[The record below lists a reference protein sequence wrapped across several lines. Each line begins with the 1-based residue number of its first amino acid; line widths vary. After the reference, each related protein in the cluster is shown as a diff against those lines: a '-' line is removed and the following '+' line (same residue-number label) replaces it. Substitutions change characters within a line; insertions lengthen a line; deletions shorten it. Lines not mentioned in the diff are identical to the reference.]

1 MNDNRPQM
9 SIAEFMEAATT
20 VYEPN
25 KIPVILWGP
34 TGAGKTDVIIK
45 LSTLTDR
52 IPRILYP
59 AGMEPPDLS
68 GLPMESRKNVEL
80 VEFKK
85 SEQIHF
91 EPGQKYLIFWDEL
104 NRATIDMQQA
114 VLGLYN
120 KRPYFGVHDVS
131 HADLWVVTAMN
142 DMGLQDGVMVNDVD
156 DALRT
161 RAAQVVLRPTTQEV
175 GDYLA
180 TVYPNNFIA
189 NFLRSQ
195 YISGVVERDF
205 GDVYRTPQYVMPTP
219 RNFEMA
225 AKVVQGKTAK
235 QIEQSF
241 KAIHSILGIAAVSA
255 IDKYLKTMK
264 QIDPLILFKEDD
276 ITKNVL
282 AEYLTKPITQETTA
296 MLLEAFTNALA
307 MSVDHQDE
315 ENGDPELKALLRN
328 VMSLDKRPDGSDGYK
343 DIIAGVFNAV
353 RNNSMRHMIRVLANK
368 EFMRFF
374 REFHHKAAEAKPKA

>member
-9 SIAEFMEAATT
+9 SIAEFIDTATT
-20 VYEPN
+20 IYEPN
-25 KIPVILWGP
+25 RIPVILWGT
-34 TGAGKTDVIIK
+34 TGVGKTDVMIT
-45 LSTLTDR
+45 LATLTDR
-52 IPRILYP
+52 ILRVFYP

-68 GLPMESRKNVEL
+68 GLPMQSLKNAEL
-80 VEFKK
+80 IEFKK

-91 EPGQKYLIFWDEL
+91 EPGKKYLIFWDEL

-120 KRPYFGVHDVS
+120 KRPYFGVHDIS

-142 DMGLQDGVMVNDVD
+142 DMTLQDGVMVNDVD

-180 TVYPNNFIA
+180 TKYPNNFIA

-205 GDVYRTPQYVMPTP
+205 GDVYRTSQFIMPTP

-225 AKVVQGKTAK
+225 AKIVQGKTVQ

-241 KAIHSILGIAAVSA
+241 KALHSILGIAAVSA
-255 IDKYLKTMK
+255 IAKYIKSIE
-264 QIDPLILFKEDD
+264 QIDPQILFNDGD
-276 ITKNVL
+276 STKRVL
-282 AEYLTKPITQETTA
+282 DEYLRKPITQETTA
-296 MLLEAFTNALA
+296 VLLEAFSNALA
-307 MSVDHQDE
+307 MSVEHQDE
-315 ENGDPELKALLRN
+315 KNGDPELKALLRN
-328 VMSLDKRPDGSDGYK
+328 LMYIEKRPDGSAGYK
-343 DIIAGVFNAV
+343 DVIAAFFNTV
-353 RNNSMRHMIRVLANK
+353 RTSGMRHLVRVLANK
-368 EFMRFF
+368 EFMTFF
-374 REFHHKAAEAKPKA
+374 REFHHNAGRAQAKK

>member
-1 MNDNRPQM
+1 MDTAT
-9 SIAEFMEAATT
+9 SI
-20 VYEPN
+20 YEPN
-25 KIPVILWGP
+25 RIPVILWGP
-34 TGAGKTDVIIK
+34 TGTGKTDVMIK
-45 LSTLTDR
+45 LAALTDR
-52 IPRILYP
+52 ILRVYYP

-68 GLPMESRKNVEL
+68 GLPFESRENIEL
-80 VEFKK
+80 VAWRK

-91 EPGQKYLIFWDEL
+91 EEGKKYLLFWDEL

-142 DMGLQDGVMVNDVD
+142 DIGLQNGVNVNDVD

-180 TVYPNNFIA
+180 TAYPNNFIA

-205 GDVYRTPQYVMPTP
+205 GDVYRTEQYIMPTP

-225 AKVVQGKTAK
+225 AKIVQGKSRDE
-235 QIEQSF
+235 IEKSF
-241 KAIHSILGIAAVSA
+241 KALHSILGIAAVSA
-255 IDKYLKTMK
+255 MDRYLKSMK
-264 QIDPLILFKEDD
+264 QIDPLILFRDDD
-276 ITKNVL
+276 ITKNTL
-282 AEYLTKPITQETTA
+282 TEYLMKPITQETTA
-296 MLLEAFTNALA
+296 MLLEAFSNALA

-328 VMSLDKRPDGSDGYK
+328 VMYLDKRPDGSDGYK
-343 DIIAGVFNAV
+343 DIIAGFFNTIRTKA
-353 RNNSMRHMIRVLANK
+353 MRHMVRVLANK
-368 EFMRFF
+368 EFMKFF
-374 REFHHKAAEAKPKA
+374 REFHHKAGEAKPKK